1 MMRSEDLRRIAARTD
16 HLDCKNAAPINSNAL
31 ICGSRN
37 VIEFRLLT
45 PLEHAVVRL
54 LSPANLSQITERLPF
69 VLTRSVW
76 NLTNGA
82 PSHDICTCLC

>member
-16 HLDCKNAAPINSNAL
+16 HPEKNAAPIDSNAL

-69 VLTRSVW
+69 VLTWSVSDQC
-76 NLTNGA
+76 GA
-82 PSHDICTCLC
+82 VARYLHLLLR